1 MDFGWKKADP
11 ADQNN
16 TPVVQ
21 PQQASSLSSNG
32 NAATSSLAN
41 APMDKLED
49 ATSPSKPLPVPTE
62 PGQVAIPEVKNAEPQ
77 FEMSRRE
84 DSFSDDITIESVD
97 KESQSDKISADAP
110 SVSNPFTMDP
120 PSIAEGSDPVDT
132 TPDKEDNKLSEP
144 IALDANEN
152 IPEKI
157 EENIVTPIIPTGN
170 SSLSDLEKKIS
181 AQKDEVNKKLADLQ
195 TQSTKFEDLL
205 SKVQKMQVEEQSLIA
220 EISSSL

>member
-49 ATSPSKPLPVPTE
+49 ATSPSKPLTVPTE

-97 KESQSDKISADAP
+97 KESQSSGAPIISSPFAMDSP
-110 SVSNPFTMDP
+110 STAENPEPMSAF
-120 PSIAEGSDPVDT
+120 AN
-132 TPDKEDNKLSEP
+132 KEDDKLPEP
-144 IALDANEN
+144 LELNTNEN

-157 EENIVTPIIPTGN
+157 EESVASPVIPASN
-170 SSLSDLEKKIS
+170 SSLSDLEKKIT
-181 AQKDEVNKKLADLQ
+181 AQKDEVSKKLTDLQ
-195 TQSTKFEDLL
+195 SQVTKFEDLL
-205 SKVQKMQVEEQSLIA
+205 AKVQKMQVEEQSLIA
-220 EISSSL
+220 EISNSL